1 MVTNPHFRRPT
12 SLTRLAPVRSAT
24 VQLAPQNAG
33 YGYVLAV
40 ALHDQGQRE
49 PAMQQLWSS
58 LQQQPF
64 NRDVRLAL
72 MHYLQQ
78 ARQVDTANALLESL
92 RQLNPYDPML
102 QPRPASGS

>member
-1 MVTNPHFRRPT
+1 MVTNPHFRRPA
-12 SLTRLAPVRSAT
+12 SLARLAPVRSAT

-49 PAMQQLWSS
+49 PAM
-58 LQQQPF
+58 QQQPF

>member
-1 MVTNPHFRRPT
+1 M
-12 SLTRLAPVRSAT
+12 
-24 VQLAPQNAG
+24 QLAPQNAG

-49 PAMQQLWSS
+49 PAM
-58 LQQQPF
+58 QQQPF

>member
-1 MVTNPHFRRPT
+1 MALRK
-12 SLTRLAPVRSAT
+12 A

-40 ALHDQGQRE
+40 ALHDEGQRE